1 MAKDESKITIPEGQE
16 GVTPEFKKL
25 IESGKV
31 AKEQVI
37 GFITI
42 ALVRGNP
49 TGKVSIRYEYKDINT
64 FSLPTLLK
72 KVAKDIE
79 DGILRGTGVV

>member
-1 MAKDESKITIPEGQE
+1 MAAEDESKQK
-16 GVTPEFKKL
+16 VTPELKKL
-25 IESGKV
+25 IESGKFV
-31 AKEQVI
+31 KEQVV

-49 TGKVSIRYEYKDINT
+49 TGKVSIRYEYKNINSFT
-64 FSLPTLLK
+64 LPTLLK

-79 DGILRGTGVV
+79 DDILRGSGMVV